1 MTNPQVPRAAATA
14 TRVLELAVLVLEVR
28 QADHGTMAAAMAVVD
43 MKAMQIDPTGVMA
56 KAPVAKIGL
65 NKNDLS

>member
-1 MTNPQVPRAAATA
+1 M
-14 TRVLELAVLVLEVR
+14 AVLVLEVR

>member
-1 MTNPQVPRAAATA
+1 
-14 TRVLELAVLVLEVR
+14 
-28 QADHGTMAAAMAVVD
+28 MAAAMAGVD
-43 MKAMQIDPTGVMA
+43 MQAMQIDPTAVMV